1 MTGSLEGKTAIIA
14 GAASGVGRA
23 IARRFAQAGARLML
37 ADTDDA
43 GLDETVA
50 EIEAEIG
57 TEPGPGPETGKRP
70 ENLARF
76 SHAIEDKLGV
86 TNLIAATIDNFERID
101 VLVTNTRACAPGG
114 LFDLTAAEFDAALNS
129 NVRSAFLQTQLVARR
144 MIQQR
149 KADPEFTG
157 ALVNISSIA
166 ARRTVPELLA
176 YSVSCAGLDQLTRST
191 AACLAPLGIRVN
203 AVALGSVM
211 TGNLRQALRE
221 REELRDE
228 MIAVTPM
235 GRIGARP
242 AGLAGT
248 VGEWPLQVP
257 QPARRRTLAN
267 PPLAPDDQQPAGDN
281 QQGARKQPLDRRLA
295 EEYPAQGEGEQDA
308 EIVERRQIARL
319 GHPERDD
326 QAQHATAAQPRPR
339 LSPRRRWNTD

>member
-57 TEPGPGPETGKRP
+57 TEPGPETGKRP

-211 TGNLRQALRE
+211 TGNLR
-221 REELRDE
+221 
-228 MIAVTPM
+228 
-235 GRIGARP
+235 
-242 AGLAGT
+242 
-248 VGEWPLQVP
+248 
-257 QPARRRTLAN
+257 
-267 PPLAPDDQQPAGDN
+267 
-281 QQGARKQPLDRRLA
+281 
-295 EEYPAQGEGEQDA
+295 
-308 EIVERRQIARL
+308 
-319 GHPERDD
+319 
-326 QAQHATAAQPRPR
+326 
-339 LSPRRRWNTD
+339 PRRRCSWPRPPPASSPARSSPSMADGWCSTRWPRRYGRGVAPTGPAARPPPHACEPASRARRPAARR

>member
-1 MTGSLEGKTAIIA
+1 MSGSLEGKTAIVA
-14 GAASGVGRA
+14 GAARGVGRA
-23 IARRFAQAGARLML
+23 IARRFARAGARLML

-43 GLDETVA
+43 GIDETVA

-57 TEPGPGPETGKRP
+57 PDARPETGSAP
-70 ENLARF
+70 ENLACF
-76 SHAIEDKLGV
+76 THAIEDKLGV

-129 NVRSAFLQTQLVARR
+129 NIRSAFLQTQLVARR

-149 KADPEFTG
+149 EADPEFTG

-176 YSVSCAGLDQLTRST
+176 YSVSTAGLDQLTRST

-203 AVALGSVM
+203 SVALGSVM

-235 GRIGARP
+235 GRIGEAAEAAEAALFLASP
-242 AGLAGT
+242 AAGFIT
-248 VGEWPLQVP
+248 GQIIAVDGGRLV
-257 QPARRRTLAN
+257 LD
-267 PPLAPDDQQPAGDN
+267 PLA
-281 QQGARKQPLDRRLA
+281 
-295 EEYPAQGEGEQDA
+295 
-308 EIVERRQIARL
+308 
-319 GHPERDD
+319 
-326 QAQHATAAQPRPR
+326 
-339 LSPRRRWNTD
+339 SPVR